1 MNELRIMKKEHKQG
15 FTIVELLI
23 VIVVI
28 AILAAI
34 TVVAYNGIQTRTHN
48 AQTAAVIKMYKQALI
63 AYATTYGNYPA
74 GGTTP
79 ACLGEGYT
87 SCWGGGSNPISFH
100 NDLRPFLNNTN
111 PLPKV
116 YDGPITY
123 GAGNRYGASYYYTTS
138 ITYDGVSYPWGIA
151 YYIEGANQCPVG
163 PIMTPAVGQT
173 YPNFS
178 STPDPA
184 RQGYTERQTG
194 NTHCRIM
201 LPDPATL

>member
-1 MNELRIMKKEHKQG
+1 MKKSTSG

-34 TVVAYNGIQTRTHN
+34 TIVAYNGIQTRVHN
-48 AQTAAVIKMYKQALI
+48 SQTASVIKMYKQALI
-63 AYATTYGNYPA
+63 AYATINGNYPA
-74 GGTTP
+74 GGTTS

-87 SCWGGGSNPISFH
+87 NGCWGGGASPIAFH
-100 NDLRPFLNNTN
+100 NDLRPFLNNAN
-111 PLPKV
+111 PLPKI
-116 YDGPITY
+116 YDGPIKY
-123 GAGNRYGASYYYTTS
+123 GPSDRYGASYYYTTS
-138 ITYDGVSYPWGIA
+138 ITYDGVPYPWGIA
-151 YYIEGANQCPVG
+151 YHIEGANPCPVG
-163 PIMTPAVGQT
+163 PIMTPAAGQT

-184 RQGYTERQTG
+184 KQGFTERQTG
-194 NTHCRIM
+194 NTNCRLM